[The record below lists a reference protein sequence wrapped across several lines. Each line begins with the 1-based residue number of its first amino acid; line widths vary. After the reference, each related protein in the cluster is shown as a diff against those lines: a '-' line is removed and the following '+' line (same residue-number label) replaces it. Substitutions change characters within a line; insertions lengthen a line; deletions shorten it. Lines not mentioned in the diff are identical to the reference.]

1 MTRFLR
7 NHASSL
13 VVVRRPRLSL
23 SVAPKCIGRY
33 QTRIRH
39 SRIPESAQR
48 PRSSGSPLLPLLPH
62 TRRSPTSTT
71 LKENNVTTISPSAP
85 GRIMGPPSVKGAV
98 TTSNTHSKKR
108 NLPTHT
114 PLLLNRFEVRIEVA
128 VLTKGG
134 GASGKRGSRRGFLLM
149 GGLVCTSNNMQT
161 GLYCRVSPPDSTCP
175 SLATWGGTLTPR
187 VRARV

>member
-1 MTRFLR
+1 MYW
-7 NHASSL
+7 A
-13 VVVRRPRLSL
+13 LSDTFD
-23 SVAPKCIGRY
+23 V
-33 QTRIRH
+33 
-39 SRIPESAQR
+39 PESAQR

-108 NLPTHT
+108 KYETSHSPNPSSTVHR
-114 PLLLNRFEVRIEVA
+114 LLSNRFEVS

-134 GASGKRGSRRGFLLM
+134 RRSQIQTTSPTIPQTPLHSRRLRYRIFSHTPSGKRGSRCGFSLRG
-149 GGLVCTSNNMQT
+149 
-161 GLYCRVSPPDSTCP
+161 
-175 SLATWGGTLTPR
+175 A
-187 VRARV
+187 